1 MSHSDH
7 YDKLPVRNYYPS
19 SSLVSP
25 DKPFTNKAIM
35 WDAIRSCEDYICWVD
50 KWFELLV
57 QSFDKNKVKQIKILT
72 SAHKVNEELKNL
84 FKDFRDEM

>member
-1 MSHSDH
+1 
-7 YDKLPVRNYYPS
+7 
-19 SSLVSP
+19 
-25 DKPFTNKAIM
+25 
-35 WDAIRSCEDYICWVD
+35 
-50 KWFELLV
+50 LLV